1 MSEPP
6 SKRARTTPSKPDDTD
21 DAAANAVP
29 DNVTPKAHLRALANA
44 LYQQQ
49 TRTPQ
54 RAASAGPSRT
64 PGTANRTPGASLRQF
79 PVSRRVGPPTTPHAI
94 RALRERRDAALAA
107 TGGRNRRRSALQE
120 RATPR
125 DILRALSRRL
135 APISHPIVPSPD
147 VPQTTR
153 SRVAYDDL
161 DDGPDIPRPRLSM
174 PLNEDDDSFHEAPP
188 RLSLAMEDM
197 EDATLHSIE
206 GGRRA
211 VSEDPRPRLSMARL
225 RLSERFGDE
234 LEALSEHD
242 AEVYDETIGPLMF
255 NGEAEDALDQDITNR
270 FGEDDTTQELRAM
283 LASRTRSRVSDI
295 NLPAGVN
302 LDDEP
307 TFRFTMPT
315 RSRDPSILL
324 PVQDDD
330 EEEDAE
336 DEVDEQ
342 DAVTEAEEGPAGIPA
357 GDDDEEEEVDYETDP
372 DGDLDQ
378 EMEVQEASTLHLR
391 QASIPRSAS
400 PTLQSKKQV
409 QARRK
414 SLKVSRYGTS
424 YPSLPSSV
432 VKRIATSF
440 ARLHSGPTTKLSK
453 DTLDAISQASDWYF
467 EQVGEDLSS
476 YAEHAGRKTI
486 EEADVVALMSRQRQ
500 ISASITPFSLAQKYL
515 PRELLQ
521 EIRMP
526 RAALKSKRSAGRKR
540 SRMEMETIEEEAEE

>member
-1 MSEPP
+1 M
-6 SKRARTTPSKPDDTD
+6 
-21 DAAANAVP
+21 
-29 DNVTPKAHLRALANA
+29 
-44 LYQQQ
+44 
-49 TRTPQ
+49 
-54 RAASAGPSRT
+54 
-64 PGTANRTPGASLRQF
+64 
-79 PVSRRVGPPTTPHAI
+79 
-94 RALRERRDAALAA
+94 
-107 TGGRNRRRSALQE
+107 
-120 RATPR
+120 
-125 DILRALSRRL
+125 
-135 APISHPIVPSPD
+135 
-147 VPQTTR
+147 
-153 SRVAYDDL
+153 
-161 DDGPDIPRPRLSM
+161 
-174 PLNEDDDSFHEAPP
+174 
-188 RLSLAMEDM
+188 
-197 EDATLHSIE
+197 
-206 GGRRA
+206 
-211 VSEDPRPRLSMARL
+211 
-225 RLSERFGDE
+225 
-234 LEALSEHD
+234 
-242 AEVYDETIGPLMF
+242 
-255 NGEAEDALDQDITNR
+255 
-270 FGEDDTTQELRAM
+270 
-283 LASRTRSRVSDI
+283 SDI
-295 NLPAGVN
+295 NLPAGAN

-330 EEEDAE
+330 EDEDAE

-400 PTLQSKKQV
+400 PTLQSKKQA

-414 SLKVSRYGTS
+414 SLKISRYGTS

-486 EEADVVALMSRQRQ
+486 EEADVVALMSR
-500 ISASITPFSLAQKYL
+500 
-515 PRELLQ
+515 
-521 EIRMP
+521 
-526 RAALKSKRSAGRKR
+526 
-540 SRMEMETIEEEAEE
+540 